1 LAGQARPRCEEA
13 GTKMV
18 KTKPDIVMNELEKKL
33 EQGWKKLT
41 ALLDPKR
48 RAEKML
54 LEALQ
59 RDYFEERQM
68 GDALQKESGHIPYS
82 HLRRKLLDIAE
93 REREHAELLA
103 AKIRALGGEPSERA
117 GNLRKAQESK
127 AFTSTLDLLQ
137 ILQQEKE
144 DYIEYL
150 EAAHLAKEAGHK
162 DWAPLLT
169 QIADEEQTHRKQIM
183 DILTRLNPLPV

>member
-1 LAGQARPRCEEA
+1 
-13 GTKMV
+13 MS
-18 KTKPDIVMNELEKKL
+18 ELEKKL
-33 EQGWKKLT
+33 EQGWEKLT
-41 ALLDPKR
+41 ALLDPKE
-48 RAEKML
+48 RAEKTL

-68 GDALQKESGHIPYS
+68 SDALQKESGRIPYS

-93 REREHAELLA
+93 REQEHAELLA
-103 AKIRALGGEPSERA
+103 AKIRELGGEPSERA
-117 GNLRKAQESK
+117 GNLRKERESK

-137 ILQQEKE
+137 ILQQERE

-162 DWAPLLT
+162 DWTPLLT